1 MMLIHEPKL
10 YQETKLEEIPRGD
23 QRTRE
28 ICNTLNIFESISL
41 AEMKENRLMKRVD
54 TKYLFH
60 ESLLPDILHN
70 LSNDYFILNV
80 DGVRLQRYKTRYY
93 DTPDFELYRQHH
105 NGQRDRFKLR
115 VRSYLNSEAEFLEVK
130 RKDNRGRTQKSRL
143 LSDNLPSGQSPEVRS
158 FLESVFPFDYEAYV
172 PKIANSFY
180 RLSLVSKHDQ
190 ERLTIDLDLR
200 FLSPSSQFALPG
212 VVITEVKQPRFSV
225 HSAFIQQMRQAGR
238 RPVSFSKY
246 CVGVALAYPYIK
258 RNKFKP
264 LLIDIQRL
272 ILGGQN

>member
-1 MMLIHEPKL
+1 MLIHEPKL
-10 YQETKLEEIPRGD
+10 YQETKLEKIPPADR
-23 QRTRE
+23 QTQK
-28 ICNTLNIFESISL
+28 ICNILQTFEPISL
-41 AEMKENRLMKRVD
+41 EEMKETRLLKRVD

-60 ESLLPDILHN
+60 ESLLPDLLRN
-70 LSNDYFILNV
+70 LVNDYYVLEV
-80 DGVRLQRYKTRYY
+80 DSIHLQRYKTRYY

-130 RKDNRGRTQKSRL
+130 RKDNRGCTQKSRL
-143 LSDNLPSGQSPEVRS
+143 LSDDVPSGQSPEVRS
-158 FLESVFPFDYEAYV
+158 FLEAAFPFNYEAYV

-180 RLSLVSKHDQ
+180 RMALVSKHDQ
-190 ERLTIDLDLR
+190 ERLSIDMDLR

-212 VVITEVKQPRFSV
+212 VVIAEVKQPRFSV
-225 HSAFIQQMRQAGR
+225 HSAFIQQMRQARR

-258 RNKFKP
+258 RNEFKP

-272 ILGGQN
+272 ILGGLN

>member
-1 MMLIHEPKL
+1 MLIHEPKL
-10 YQETKLEEIPRGD
+10 FQETKLENIPITD
-23 QRTRE
+23 QNTRE
-28 ICNTLNIFESISL
+28 ICNILRTFEPTSL
-41 AEMKENRLMKRVD
+41 EEMKWTRLLKRVD

-60 ESLLPDILHN
+60 ESLLPEILRS
-70 LSNDYFILNV
+70 LSKDYYALEV

-130 RKDNRGRTQKSRL
+130 RKDNRGCTQKSRL
-143 LSDNLPSGQSPEVRS
+143 LSDELPSGHSPEVRS
-158 FLESVFPFDYEAYV
+158 FLEAAFPFNYEAYV

-180 RLSLVSKHDQ
+180 RLALVSKHDQ
-190 ERLTIDLDLR
+190 ERLSIDMDLR
-200 FLSPSSQFALPG
+200 FLSPSMQFALSG
-212 VVITEVKQPRFSV
+212 VVIAEVKQPRFSV

-246 CVGVALAYPYIK
+246 CVGIALAYPYIK
-258 RNKFKP
+258 RNEFKP

-272 ILGGQN
+272 ILGGLN